1 MSNKLAVSEQF
12 YSIQGEG
19 KTMGVRAVFL
29 RLAGCNLMCGGMGTQ
44 FDGELHNG
52 AKWRCDSI
60 EVWMKGKQKEFE
72 DVLEKDLI
80 DELRQGA
87 HLVITGGEPLMQQAG
102 IINFIYYLI
111 NERKINPFIE
121 IETNGTILPNENLL
135 KLVSQWNVSPKLLS
149 SGNEKQIAIKD
160 DVLSL
165 LSGFNT
171 QFKFVVDSE
180 EDLSEILELDG
191 IPNSKVWLMPAGENE
206 TLLKQKAEKVAE
218 ICKQHKFN
226 YSHRLHIT
234 LWNQKTGV

>member
-72 DVLEKDLI
+72 DVLEKELI
-80 DELRQGA
+80 DELRHGA

-135 KLVSQWNVSPKLLS
+135 KLISQWNVSPKLLS

-165 LSGFNT
+165 LSRFNT

-180 EDLSEILELDG
+180 EDLNEILELKD

-206 TLLKQKAEKVAE
+206 TLLKQKAEQVAE